1 MLGIRRLGWWGW
13 AIAATVALVA
23 CSASKGSTLDDDD
36 DDTTSSSSGTGGA
49 GGLFNIG
56 GNANGGSGAGS
67 NCSEAAK
74 LIYVLSDANDL
85 YSFKPD
91 EKVFT
96 LVGQLGC
103 QTAMSPNSMA
113 VDRNAVAW
121 VNYVDNNG
129 LGDSAGAIYKVSTT
143 DASCE
148 PAPTINLTSGW
159 YRSGMGFSTDGVDT
173 DNETLFITS
182 IGIGGSL
189 GRIDMGSQSVVPVG
203 NFSGQFANQSA
214 ELTGTGDGRLYAFFT
229 SVPVEVAEINKSNAG
244 TISNV
249 PLPTVEVPNAWAFS
263 FWGGD
268 FYLYTASF
276 GDSRVNRYRPSDGT
290 VDPNYMTNIGFRI
303 VGAGVST
310 CAPLTPPR

>member
-1 MLGIRRLGWWGW
+1 MGTGRKTWWGW
-13 AIAATVALVA
+13 TIAGLVALVA
-23 CSASKGSTLDDDD
+23 CSAAPGSELDDDD
-36 DDTTSSSSGTGGA
+36 DDDGTSSGTGGE
-49 GGLFNIG
+49 GGLFNTG
-56 GNANGGSGAGS
+56 GMNTGGTGAGS

-85 YSFKPD
+85 YSFKPV
-91 EKVFT
+91 EKTFT

-103 QTAMSPNSMA
+103 QTTMSPNSMA

-121 VNYVDNNG
+121 VNYVGDNG
-129 LGDSAGAIYKVSTT
+129 IGDTSGAIFKVSTT

-148 PAPTINLTSGW
+148 PAPTVNLTSGW
-159 YRSGMGFSTDGVDT
+159 FRIGMGFSTDGVDT
-173 DNETLFITS
+173 DAETLFITS

-189 GRIDMGSQSVVPVG
+189 GRIDMNANSVVPVG
-203 NFSGQFANQSA
+203 NFAGQFANQSA

-229 SVPVEVAEINKSNAG
+229 STPVEVAEINKSNAA

-249 PLPTVEVPNAWAFS
+249 PLPTVEVPMAWAFS

-276 GDSRVNRYRPSDGT
+276 GDTTVNRYRPSDGT
-290 VDPNYMTNIGFRI
+290 VDPAYMTSIGFRI

>member
-1 MLGIRRLGWWGW
+1 MLGYGRLGWWGW
-13 AIAATVALVA
+13 TIAAVVALVA
-23 CSASKGSTLDDDD
+23 CAASNEDLYDDDD
-36 DDTTSSSSGTGGA
+36 DDGSSSGTGGE
-49 GGLFNIG
+49 GGLFHTG
-56 GNANGGSGAGS
+56 GTGTGGTGAGS

-74 LIYVLSDANDL
+74 LIYVLSDANNL

-91 EKVFT
+91 EKIFT

-103 QTAMSPNSMA
+103 QTAMAPNSMA

-121 VNYVDNNG
+121 VNYVNNNG
-129 LGDSAGAIYKVSTT
+129 LGDSAGAIFKVSTA

-148 PAPTINLTSGW
+148 PTATVTLTNGW
-159 YRSGMGFSTDGVDT
+159 YRIGMGFSTDGVDT
-173 DNETLFITS
+173 DDESLFVTS

-189 GRIDMGSQSVVPVG
+189 GRVDMGSNTVVPVG
-203 NFSGQFANQSA
+203 NFSGQFTNQSA
-214 ELTGTGDGRLYAFFT
+214 ELTGTGDARLFAFFT
-229 SVPVEVAEINKSNAG
+229 STPVEVAEINKSNAA

-249 PLPTVEVPNAWAFS
+249 PLPTVEVPMAWAFS

-268 FYLYTASF
+268 FYLYTATM

-290 VDPNYMTNIGFRI
+290 VDPAYMTNIGFRI